1 MLVLG
6 NLIFAALVVDIC
18 LLLIFNRKR
27 MPNRWLY
34 WLVTISL
41 WVLVPF
47 TLFLLNLVANSYG
60 TAIALISIILAFL
73 LFTGVQFN
81 YSITLFVQ
89 HKRGLQNTGAGIWE
103 IPEGKTNQYCL
114 NILEEP
120 NMIFIGES
128 GDCRNQYINGLLYTA
143 LYKNPSSLSLVIVN
157 PIKGSMVDYE
167 KLPHTIA
174 YTEDVAKADELFRAL
189 DYIIQKRLKKMQR
202 TNTKQC
208 TEPPIYVFID
218 ECSVLTGDCLL
229 RVLLNGRVANVR
241 VIGFSSTDGKYE
253 QYFGN
258 RIFLGDLDSVPFVT
272 KEDIQ
277 GRIEWWVKQTPRL
290 YWFAKPILVPMP
302 QGIPTEYFNKDMTG
316 LEYEK
321 YCAQKLIKSGYSR
334 VKVTPGSGDYG
345 ADIIAY
351 DRKGHKICFQ
361 CKKYENTVGVS
372 AVQEIIA
379 ARHYYDCKKAVVLTT
394 ATFTPAAKR
403 LAQATNVELIER
415 FM

>member
-6 NLIFAALVVDIC
+6 NLVFTALIVDVC

-34 WLVTISL
+34 WLVTIAL
-41 WVLVPF
+41 CGLVPF
-47 TLFLLNLVANSYG
+47 TLFLLILMTNSYG
-60 TAIALISIILAFL
+60 IAIALISIILALL
-73 LFTGVQFN
+73 LFTGIQFN
-81 YSITLFVQ
+81 YNITMLVKQ
-89 HKRGLQNTGAGIWE
+89 KWKLQNTGTEIWE
-103 IPEGKTNQYCL
+103 IPQGKTHQYCL
-114 NILEEP
+114 DILEEP
-120 NMIFIGES
+120 NMIYIGES
-128 GDCRNQYINGLLYTA
+128 GDCRNQYINGLLYNA
-143 LYKNPSSLSLVIVN
+143 LYKSPSSLSLVIVN
-157 PIKGSMVDYE
+157 PIKGSMADY
-167 KLPHTIA
+167 KNLPHTIA
-174 YTEDVAKADELFRAL
+174 YTENIAEADELFRAL
-189 DYIIQKRLKKMQR
+189 GYIIQKRLKKMQK

-272 KEDIQ
+272 KEDVQ
-277 GRIEWWVKQTPRL
+277 SRIEWWVKQTPLL
-290 YWFAKPILVPMP
+290 YWFAKPILVPMA
-302 QGIPTEYFNKDMTG
+302 QGVSTESFNKDMTG
-316 LEYEK
+316 LEYEQH
-321 YCAQKLIKSGYSR
+321 CAKKLIKSGYSR
-334 VKVTPGSGDYG
+334 IEVTPGSGDYG

-351 DRKGHKICFQ
+351 DKKGHKVCFQ
-361 CKKYENTVGVS
+361 CKKYEGSVGVA
-372 AVQEIIA
+372 AVQEVIA
-379 ARHYYDCKKAVVLTT
+379 AQHYYDCKKAVVLTT
-394 ATFTPAAKR
+394 ATFTPAAKQ